1 MTKSSLL
8 SDEELY
14 SLSDAQLY
22 QLSINGKTKV
32 LKKQINREMK
42 RREKLV
48 TGRKKKSDT
57 FTTVH

>member
-48 TGRKKKSDT
+48 TGRKKKK
-57 FTTVH
+57 